1 MVRFGPKLERRQ
13 LVLFRAVDIG
23 AELFAM
29 TAACVRAN
37 MLRKQGAHEAEA
49 LADLFCRAAEQR
61 VGRLFENFYGQ
72 YDAEMYRVA
81 QQVMRGEHAW
91 LETGIIPMTDEHAA
105 GANLAQTSVRF
116 VKSGV

>member
-1 MVRFGPKLERRQ
+1 MLGEARATSRR
-13 LVLFRAVDIG
+13 RRWPICS
-23 AELFAM
+23 
-29 TAACVRAN
+29 AAR
-37 MLRKQGAHEAEA
+37 R
-49 LADLFCRAAEQR
+49 EQR
-61 VGRLFENFYGQ
+61 VDQLFENFYGE
-72 YDAEMYRVA
+72 YDAEMYRIA